1 MAENEVVT
9 RAPTRRAT
17 ATYVMWKTRPRSRTP
32 RNSPR
37 REALLALPEQ
47 RDSERRDRGHLMF
60 RRRRQLA
67 NAGRSLRPTCGA
79 GADWVRRRDLPDVDG
94 WADFDAAPELV
105 HQRLI
110 SRLLEGPAAPR
121 WRTRSHFRKTGKG
134 EVRKMAWLN
143 PYDDLYLRILV
154 GRVALA
160 IEAALGPDVFSY
172 RLADDPPGWSTRA
185 DRQSFRLRR
194 ERARALISEAGCNAI
209 AVADLRH
216 YYPSVEPEVVMDAL
230 CQANSPRGA
239 VTLIGELLRDLVP
252 MGAPGGLPIGQ
263 EASGLLGNIVLLGL
277 DEAISSRVRG
287 HIRYTDDSWM
297 FLRAETE
304 WAEVREA
311 YTTSASDLGLEVN
324 ASKVSVHPKGGEAA
338 EHIIQHGQ
346 IAYLTSSAARYR
358 PPQRCADELRQ
369 ELQRD
374 EPDWVLAKFHLGSL
388 RSAQSPLGLPHPL
401 RATRGCSKKI
411 PLGVGHYLSAVVGSP
426 RNRAGVDRD
435 WLVERATARPTARSL
450 AGQLHLCRVAS
461 QFRLGKEHGRR
472 LEEFATDASRRHH
485 VPLQAWAARAWGSS
499 KAHAPG
505 LAIEYAVS
513 LWRLVG

>member
-1 MAENEVVT
+1 MVSSCSGGGDLPTLAEV
-9 RAPTRRAT
+9 
-17 ATYVMWKTRPRSRTP
+17 S
-32 RNSPR
+32 
-37 REALLALPEQ
+37 
-47 RDSERRDRGHLMF
+47 
-60 RRRRQLA
+60 A
-67 NAGRSLRPTCGA
+67 NLQA
-79 GADWVRRRDLPDVDG
+79 GADWVRRRDLPDIDG

-110 SRLLEGPAAPR
+110 SQLQEGRCPSVAHVFPLPKA
-121 WRTRSHFRKTGKG
+121 GKG

-143 PYDDLYLRILV
+143 PYDDLYLRIVV

-185 DRQSFRLRR
+185 DRQSFELRR
-194 ERARALISEAGCNAI
+194 ERARELFSEVGCNAI

-239 VTLIGELLRDLVP
+239 VTVIGELLRDLVP
-252 MGAPGGLPIGQ
+252 MGAPRGLPIGQ

-297 FLRAETE
+297 FLQAETE

-324 ASKVSVHPKGGEAA
+324 ASKVSVHPKGSEAA

-346 IAYLTSSAARYR
+346 IAYLTSPDARYR
-358 PPQRCADELRQ
+358 PPQRSADELRQ

-388 RSAQSPLGLPHPL
+388 RSAQSPVGLPILYEQPRL
-401 RATRGCSKKI
+401 LQEI
-411 PLGVGHYLSAVVGSP
+411 PHSVGHYLSAVVGSP
-426 RNRAGVDRD
+426 RNRQEVDRD
-435 WLVERATARPTARSL
+435 WLVEQATALPTARSL

-461 QFRLGKEHGRR
+461 QIRLGKEYGNR
-472 LEEFATDASRRHH
+472 LVELATDSELRRHA
-485 VPLQAWAARAWGSS
+485 PLQAWAAKAWGAS
-499 KAHAPG
+499 KAHTPRQAV
-505 LAIEYAVS
+505 EYACYFGDFSVRRAFALTVS
-513 LWRLVG
+513 PDASTPSKRSCWRRKLRSVEPDLEPTLARFG